1 MTVRFD
7 YKYEME
13 YILKTWS
20 SLNITGSGN
29 WCVNVSELAEE
40 FCESNEDFDVFLE
53 DYFYRELNIDGKI
66 EFNEED
72 IKILS
77 EYCIKYKNENSN
89 NESNFVD

>member
-1 MTVRFD
+1 MIIRFN

-20 SLNITGSGN
+20 SLDITGSGD
-29 WCVNVSELAEE
+29 WCVNTLELAEE
-40 FCESNEDFDVFLE
+40 FCESDEDFNVFLE
-53 DYFYRELNIDGKI
+53 NYFYKELDIDGKI

-72 IKILS
+72 IKVLS

-89 NESNFVD
+89 NKSNFVD